1 MKFWWW
7 TGADPGNFG
16 DVITPVILAHFGIP
30 CEYSMHEYEAIST
43 GSIIKKARAG
53 TIVLGSGVLGHN
65 NGCDPLADYRFV
77 RGPLTRQHVLNNG
90 GECPEIY
97 GDPAMLLPL
106 LRDSAKKKYD
116 YGIVPHWSQYEIVK
130 NRYPKHHVVNMRTDD
145 PLRTLDEIT
154 QCRTIAASSLHGIIT
169 AHAYGI
175 PAALIE
181 FDLLKGDGTKFL
193 DHYLAVN
200 VDSELSSVKHPVF
213 SVGSLDLDPII
224 KIFKDLRDQ
233 IQCC

>member
-1 MKFWWW
+1 
-7 TGADPGNFG
+7 
-16 DVITPVILAHFGIP
+16 
-30 CEYSMHEYEAIST
+30 
-43 GSIIKKARAG
+43 
-53 TIVLGSGVLGHN
+53 
-65 NGCDPLADYRFV
+65 
-77 RGPLTRQHVLNNG
+77 
-90 GECPEIY
+90 
-97 GDPAMLLPL
+97 MLLPL